1 MKIILL
7 EDIKKKGKKGDILTV
22 KDGYGN
28 FLINEK
34 KAIVANKENL
44 NNLDRNNKR
53 KAYGEEQKIKECTK
67 LKEQLEKECLTFQVK
82 TGVNDRVFGSVSAKQ
97 IENKLKEK
105 GYSIDKKNIVIENPI
120 SSLGYHEVLLELHKK
135 VITKLKIQLVK

>member
-1 MKIILL
+1 MRIILL

-28 FLINEK
+28 FLVSEK

-53 KAYGEEQKIKECTK
+53 KADYEEQRIKECMK
-67 LKEQLEKECLTFQVK
+67 LKEKLEKENLIFQVK
-82 TGVNDRVFGSVSAKQ
+82 TGTNDRVFGSVSAKQ

-105 GYSIDKKNIVIENPI
+105 GYSIDKKNIVLENSI
-120 SSLGYHEVLLELHKK
+120 ASLGYHEILIQLHKK
-135 VITKLKIQLVK
+135 VVAKLKIQLVK

>member
-44 NNLDRNNKR
+44 SNLDRNNKR
-53 KAYGEEQKIKECTK
+53 KAYGEEQKIKECAK
-67 LKEQLEKECLTFQVK
+67 VKEQLEKECLTFRVK

-135 VITKLKIQLVK
+135 VIAKLKIQLVK